1 MPAFVIA
8 QGSTGQPADA
18 LLCDPGAI
26 GLPDKKTAVPVRI
39 HLVFDHIV
47 SVDAENRSIISTVG
61 EN

>member
-1 MPAFVIA
+1 LRKAPPANPPTR
-8 QGSTGQPADA
+8 SS
-18 LLCDPGAI
+18 AI
-26 GLPDKKTAVPVRI
+26 RARSLPDKKTAVPVRI